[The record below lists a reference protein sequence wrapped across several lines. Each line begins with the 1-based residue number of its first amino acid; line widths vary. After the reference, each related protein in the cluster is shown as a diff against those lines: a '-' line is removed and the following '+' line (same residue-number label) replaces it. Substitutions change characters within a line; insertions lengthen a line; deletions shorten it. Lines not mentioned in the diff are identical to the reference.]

1 MDALPPS
8 LPNAGLP
15 QPVPAATA
23 GLAILLAELT
33 EALAKL
39 PPNTPIAAQVI
50 NVINLPLQPQQPTQ
64 PDPAAAAKT
73 PLGMLIQIT
82 TPDGSAQIRLPPQI
96 QVTPGAKLDIT
107 VVQGGAQP
115 QWRLLAI
122 DDKPVGPGGALAT
135 PTATTT
141 TAAAPSPVPASPL
154 AQVAQPESRPPPSP
168 GIPATIVTSSDP
180 SLPNGTTLLVR
191 VVNLTPPPQPSA
203 PAPAPTPAAAAPAPQ
218 PAVVEKEQA
227 SAPAPSPT
235 SAPAPTP
242 GVVSSPAPTTAPQA
256 AQAAPAPS
264 AMPAPTSAPAQ
275 ATATAPNAPP
285 PPATTTALAV
295 EPEPSPTP
303 PSAPAAQQS
312 PTPSPVAAAPAP
324 PQASVA
330 VPAPAPTA
338 VATPSS
344 APAPAPAPAVQLP
357 STAQTPAPPPAVAA
371 AITVTTP
378 SPVPPPAAVP
388 GSVPV
393 PTAAPPPQEVSG
405 QVLPNTDAGRQL
417 IRTPIGLLA
426 LESGPQ
432 SLPPESGVTLQ
443 LVGKP
448 VPPPVLQPSP
458 PPLDDPPDRA
468 VPHRL
473 AQLLDAAQSSGNS
486 ALAEAVRDK
495 IPAPGPKL
503 AAQILSV
510 VASAQAQSPNLAR
523 FLGESMV
530 SALTHAAPQA
540 LEALA
545 HHWASP
551 APAVQ
556 GPGEGDWR
564 TLVIPFL
571 MGGQMTTIR
580 LTARRRGGRMSAA
593 EREKGTRFLLDLDL
607 SRLGPM
613 QFDGLVKRQYK
624 RFDLIIRTTSPLP
637 GEMRRDIDALFLNG
651 LMNFGLEGSVS
662 FQPEGRFVTTQRL
675 AGDSNG
681 IIFA

>member
-1 MDALPPS
+1 MPP
-8 LPNAGLP
+8 
-15 QPVPAATA
+15 V
-23 GLAILLAELT
+23 
-33 EALAKL
+33 
-39 PPNTPIAAQVI
+39 
-50 NVINLPLQPQQPTQ
+50 
-64 PDPAAAAKT
+64 
-73 PLGMLIQIT
+73 
-82 TPDGSAQIRLPPQI
+82 
-96 QVTPGAKLDIT
+96 
-107 VVQGGAQP
+107 
-115 QWRLLAI
+115 
-122 DDKPVGPGGALAT
+122 
-135 PTATTT
+135 
-141 TAAAPSPVPASPL
+141 AS
-154 AQVAQPESRPPPSP
+154 S
-168 GIPATIVTSSDP
+168 
-180 SLPNGTTLLVR
+180 
-191 VVNLTPPPQPSA
+191 
-203 PAPAPTPAAAAPAPQ
+203 
-218 PAVVEKEQA
+218 
-227 SAPAPSPT
+227 
-235 SAPAPTP
+235 
-242 GVVSSPAPTTAPQA
+242 
-256 AQAAPAPS
+256 
-264 AMPAPTSAPAQ
+264 
-275 ATATAPNAPP
+275 
-285 PPATTTALAV
+285 
-295 EPEPSPTP
+295 
-303 PSAPAAQQS
+303 
-312 PTPSPVAAAPAP
+312 TPSPVA
-324 PQASVA
+324 
-330 VPAPAPTA
+330 
-338 VATPSS
+338 
-344 APAPAPAPAVQLP
+344 
-357 STAQTPAPPPAVAA
+357 VAA
-371 AITVTTP
+371 
-378 SPVPPPAAVP
+378 
-388 GSVPV
+388 
-393 PTAAPPPQEVSG
+393 AAPPPQEVSG

-448 VPPPVLQPSP
+448 VPPPTFQ
-458 PPLDDPPDRA
+458 PPLPVPDDPPDRA

-473 AQLLDAAQSSGNS
+473 AQLLDSVQSSGNP
-486 ALAEAVRDK
+486 ALTEAVRDK

-503 AAQILSV
+503 AAQILAV
-510 VASAQAQSPNLAR
+510 VASAQSQAPSLTR

-545 HHWASP
+545 RHWESP

-564 TLVIPFL
+564 TLMVPFL

-662 FQPEGRFVTTQRL
+662 FQPEGRFVTAQRL

>member
-39 PPNTPIAAQVI
+39 PPNSAILAQVTGL
-50 NVINLPLQPQQPTQ
+50 LPQPQQPAL
-64 PDPAAAAKT
+64 PDPAAAKT
-73 PLGMLIQIT
+73 PLGMLVQIT
-82 TPDGSAQIRLPPQI
+82 TPDGSAQIRLPPQV

-107 VVQGGAQP
+107 VIQGGAQP

-122 DDKPVGPGGALAT
+122 DDKPVGSSGILAT
-135 PTATTT
+135 PTAVAT
-141 TAAAPSPVPASPL
+141 APSPAPASPL
-154 AQVAQPESRPPPSP
+154 AQIAQPESRPPSSP
-168 GIPATIVTSSDP
+168 GIPATIVTSADP
-180 SLPNGTTLLVR
+180 SLPSGTTLLVR
-191 VVNLTPPPQPSA
+191 VVSLTPPPQQPSS
-203 PAPAPTPAAAAPAPQ
+203 PVPTPVQAEPAPQ
-218 PAVVEKEQA
+218 PAAAEQETQTP
-227 SAPAPSPT
+227 APAPSPA
-235 SAPAPTP
+235 SAPTP
-242 GVVSSPAPTTAPQA
+242 APAVAPEV
-256 AQAAPAPS
+256 AQAAPA
-264 AMPAPTSAPAQ
+264 PAPTSAPAPGQ
-275 ATATAPNAPP
+275 ATAPALNAPP
-285 PPATTTALAV
+285 APVTTTTASTV
-295 EPEPSPTP
+295 EPGPPPSP
-303 PSAPAAQQS
+303 APAAQQ
-312 PTPSPVAAAPAP
+312 PPAPSPASAAPAP
-324 PQASVA
+324 PQAA
-330 VPAPAPTA
+330 ATPAPATIA
-338 VATPSS
+338 APSS
-344 APAPAPAPAVQLP
+344 ATAPTPAPTVPLP
-357 STAQTPAPPPAVAA
+357 PTAQTPALLPATAA
-371 AITVTTP
+371 APLPVPPSTIATP
-378 SPVPPPAAVP
+378 SPSPFPAAAP
-388 GSVPV
+388 SPAPV
-393 PTAAPPPQEVSG
+393 PTAAPPPQEISG

-432 SLPPESGVTLQ
+432 SLPPESNVTLQ

-448 VPPPVLQPSP
+448 VPPPAVQA
-458 PPLDDPPDRA
+458 PLPAPDDPPDRA

-473 AQLLDAAQSSGNS
+473 AQLVDSVQSSGNS

-510 VASAQAQSPNLAR
+510 VASAQAQAPSLAR

-545 HHWASP
+545 RHWESP

-564 TLVIPFL
+564 TLVVPFL
-571 MGGQMTTIR
+571 MGGQMTTVR

-662 FQPEGRFVTTQRL
+662 FQPEGRFVTTQRMTS
-675 AGDSNG
+675 DSNG